1 MKSACVISYSLIPYC
16 ITEGDPN
23 SSISFYGWV
32 KQSKF
37 DVYEYNMYIY
47 LLERNIISNFTDE
60 NIPAITKAIN
70 EQIVR
75 ELQIILRESFKI
87 YFLYSEIIY
96 YDRDLERES

>member
-1 MKSACVISYSLIPYC
+1 
-16 ITEGDPN
+16 
-23 SSISFYGWV
+23 
-32 KQSKF
+32 
-37 DVYEYNMYIY
+37 MYIY

-87 YFLYSEIIY
+87 YFLYSEMIY